1 MKHHRLKASERILK
15 KLNDKHR
22 VKIEEVWECFINRVG
37 GFLED
42 TRVNNRTE
50 PPTMWFIAETDK
62 GRQLKIV
69 FIELDDG
76 NYEIKTAYEPNV
88 TEVKIYEKYS

>member
-1 MKHHRLKASERILK
+1 MKHHQILVSERILN
-15 KLNDKHR
+15 KLKEKHR
-22 VKIEEVWECFINRVG
+22 VIMEEVWECFLNRGG

-42 TRVNNRTE
+42 TRLNNRTE
-50 PPTMWFIAETDK
+50 PPTLWFIAETDT

-69 FIELDDG
+69 FIELEDG

-88 TEVKIYEKYS
+88 IEVKIYEKYS